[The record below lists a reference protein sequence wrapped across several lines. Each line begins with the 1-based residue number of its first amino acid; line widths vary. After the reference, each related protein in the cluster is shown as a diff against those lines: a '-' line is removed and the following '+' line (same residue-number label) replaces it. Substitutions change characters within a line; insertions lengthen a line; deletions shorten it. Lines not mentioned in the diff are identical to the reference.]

1 MRIGRQGLAIISL
14 LASGAAFAGT
24 PGWSVSESSG
34 QVTIAS
40 TGLVKAALRGGGVAV
55 GDIVSTGRN
64 GRAVLVRGEEYL
76 VVAPNSRI
84 RVADPVKS
92 GGMTQIIEQFGNVI
106 FKIKKM
112 TMPHFAVETPFLA
125 AVVKGT
131 TFSVTVTDK
140 GASVQ
145 VIEGRVEVATRDG
158 GASYMVLP
166 GDIGSVS
173 ATAPGRLDVQGHE
186 AKSITS
192 PTPAAAEAAVTASVA
207 ESANPAGDVQL
218 SGAIDAA
225 VGEGAVNLEAMSD
238 GMVKGDSSMLAMV
251 ASTTQGAKQAEAPTT
266 APATLAASTQMAPL
280 TAEAETVETVE
291 VPLPPVEDTAQ
302 AGGKPAPAGPKPV
315 ILVSGPPVQAVIK
328 PAPAAVP
335 PAGVIEIPAE
345 EVVVALPPTPAPVAA
360 PVVVAANAP
369 GNGNSGSGNNG
380 NGNRFAFGG
389 NGNNGNAFGN
399 NGNGNGNGNNNN
411 NNGNG
416 RHN

>member
-14 LASGAAFAGT
+14 FASGAAFAGT

-106 FKIKKM
+106 FKIKRM

-238 GMVKGDSSMLAMV
+238 GMVKGDSSMMAMV

-302 AGGKPAPAGPKPV
+302 AGGKPASAGANPGPAS
-315 ILVSGPPVQAVIK
+315 L
-328 PAPAAVP
+328 P

-345 EVVVALPPTPAPVAA
+345 EVVIALPPTPAPAAAAVAA

-369 GNGNSGSGNNG
+369 GNGNSGSGNSG
-380 NGNRFAFGG
+380 NGNRFAFTGSGNNGTSSG
-389 NGNNGNAFGN
+389 NGNNSN
-399 NGNGNGNGNNNN
+399 NDSR
-411 NNGNG
+411 G
-416 RHN
+416 RDD

>member
-1 MRIGRQGLAIISL
+1 MSIVRQGLFVVAL
-14 LASGAAFAGT
+14 LASSAAYAGA

-40 TGLVKAALRGGGVAV
+40 TGLVKAALRGGSLAT
-55 GDIVSTGRN
+55 GDIVSTGRT

-76 VVAPNSRI
+76 IVAPNSRL

-186 AKSITS
+186 PKSIDS
-192 PTPAAAEAAVTASVA
+192 PTPAAAAAAVTASVA
-207 ESANPAGDVQL
+207 ESPGPAGDVQL
-218 SGAIDAA
+218 SGTIEAP
-225 VGEGAVNLEAMSD
+225 VGEGAVNLASMTD
-238 GMVKGDSSMLAMV
+238 GMVKGDSSMMAMV
-251 ASTTQGAKQAEAPTT
+251 AMMSESSREPEPVAATTGSVAIAVNDPT
-266 APATLAASTQMAPL
+266 PL
-280 TAEAETVETVE
+280 TADAETVP
-291 VPLPPVEDTAQ
+291 VPLPPV
-302 AGGKPAPAGPKPV
+302 
-315 ILVSGPPVQAVIK
+315 
-328 PAPAAVP
+328 
-335 PAGVIEIPAE
+335 AE
-345 EVVVALPPTPAPVAA
+345 TVGALPPTPVAGGETVDVVAA
-360 PVVVAANAP
+360 PGSKPVNATVTAMPPAPAAAPVIVVATVTAP
-369 GNGNSGSGNNG
+369 AAIGN
-380 NGNRFAFGG
+380 G
-389 NGNNGNAFGN
+389 NGNNGNGGPGNGNGFTFGN
-399 NGNGNGNGNNNN
+399 NGNSGRNGNNNSWNGNNGQGN
-411 NNGNG
+411 NNGNSG
-416 RHN
+416 HSR

>member
-1 MRIGRQGLAIISL
+1 
-14 LASGAAFAGT
+14 
-24 PGWSVSESSG
+24 
-34 QVTIAS
+34 
-40 TGLVKAALRGGGVAV
+40 
-55 GDIVSTGRN
+55 
-64 GRAVLVRGEEYL
+64 
-76 VVAPNSRI
+76 
-84 RVADPVKS
+84 
-92 GGMTQIIEQFGNVI
+92 MTQIIEQFGNVI

-173 ATAPGRLDVQGHE
+173 ATAPGRLDVQGHK

-238 GMVKGDSSMLAMV
+238 GMVKGDSSMMAMV

-360 PVVVAANAP
+360 PVVVANAP
-369 GNGNSGSGNNG
+369 GNGNSGSGNSGSGNSGNG

-389 NGNNGNAFGN
+389 NGNNGTSS
-399 NGNGNGNGNNNN
+399 GNNNN
-411 NNGNG
+411 NNNNG
-416 RHN
+416 RGRDD